1 MIQTIDNAGIV
12 TIQQKLPTVERLN
25 GCDCIT
31 SSIVRSCFPN
41 ARAMHLQYEHV
52 ISCSFLMFFFFKFFF
67 STSREQNKKVK
78 PFSRSAAFTFL
89 KNGYL

>member
-1 MIQTIDNAGIV
+1 MIQTIDNAGTV
-12 TIQQKLPTVERLN
+12 TVQEKLPTVERLN
-25 GCDCIT
+25 GCDCMT

-67 STSREQNKKVK
+67 PHHANKTKK
-78 PFSRSAAFTFL
+78 LNRSIDQLLFFF
-89 KNGYL
+89 

>member
-12 TIQQKLPTVERLN
+12 TIQEKLPTVERLN

-52 ISCSFLMFFFFKFFF
+52 ISCSFLMFFFFNFFF
-67 STSREQNKKVK
+67 AHHANKTKK
-78 PFSRSAAFTFL
+78 LNRSIDQLLLLF
-89 KNGYL
+89 